1 MVNLSDPS
9 NERIHRRC
17 SVLSLLIIKIAS
29 LSTYVLLSL
38 SDFKTEV
45 AKMMSAVSFSRIVHI
60 YLSRPRLLILPMV
73 SDYSTVSPKEIFN
86 VAMFRF
92 LSVPNYVEPLSMFSS
107 SLNIQNTPSTSH
119 GCGTLLLSG
128 SMNIVALR
136 APISLLPLNT
146 HIILP
151 NTWTDDHCS
160 VLSLSSNMLSQK
172 PMFSMSLSSS

>member
-73 SDYSTVSPKEIFN
+73 SECSTVSPKEIFN

-107 SLNIQNTPSTSH
+107 SLNIQKMPSTELCYVFS
-119 GCGTLLLSG
+119 LSQRNG
-128 SMNIVALR
+128 RRLSRRSNNIFIDRCLWLSSARDEYEYRRISSRQR
-136 APISLLPLNT
+136 AFLQYFICPRILNT
-146 HIILP
+146 
-151 NTWTDDHCS
+151 
-160 VLSLSSNMLSQK
+160 
-172 PMFSMSLSSS
+172 